1 MPPNCI
7 AASLQLF
14 RQDSQEQLATLHRLG
29 KAPASRRRN
38 DRKRKEGGMVRADHP
53 GDRREAGTLALSGL
67 DDPTKVMGYPGGTEK
82 R

>member
-1 MPPNCI
+1 
-7 AASLQLF
+7 
-14 RQDSQEQLATLHRLG
+14 
-29 KAPASRRRN
+29 
-38 DRKRKEGGMVRADHP
+38 MVRADHP